1 MTGYIHMQSMI
12 TNKRGKQVDNKQE
25 KPIEVEPTDK
35 STSLTSDEPAEKNCG
50 ESNVQVGNNFFQA
63 VGVISGKLTFE
74 RGFKIELEGKKYN
87 LKFKNQNLL
96 HFVELSMFGRFAVYP
111 KINHFP
117 TNENAP
123 TISFE
128 VLAIETDGDS
138 NSGLFEKL
146 QDNEFFLRGLWQFI
160 PVCLN
165 PVVSV
170 LQHNYDDKSL
180 AKIACLDT
188 AAKCKNLK
196 AQYFP
201 LIWEPPVVP
210 AFRYQTDAV
219 TQDEKYFIEVKAKLD
234 IKREVFMTDSLIATP
249 TTEVSKR
256 VEPLSAESTNAKA
269 KKTQTTKSNTPAPPP
284 PKPNPP
290 VSKPIYCD
298 E

>member
-1 MTGYIHMQSMI
+1 MQSI
-12 TNKRGKQVDNKQE
+12 TTDKRGKKIDNKQE

-35 STSLTSDEPAEKNCG
+35 PIFSTNDEPADENCD
-50 ESNVQVGNNFFQA
+50 ESNVQTGNNFFQA
-63 VGVISGKLTFE
+63 VGIISGKLTFE

-87 LKFKNQNLL
+87 VKFKNENLL
-96 HFVELSMFGRFAVYP
+96 HFVELGMVGRFAVYP

-128 VLAIETDGDS
+128 VLAIESDRDR

-210 AFRYQTDAV
+210 PFHYQTDAQ

-234 IKREVFMTDSLIATP
+234 IKREEFMVDSLIATP
-249 TTEVSKR
+249 TTELPKK
-256 VEPLSAESTNAKA
+256 VELLQAIKGEKPAESKTTKNPKA
-269 KKTQTTKSNTPAPPP
+269 QTQKSNTPVPPP
-284 PKPNPP
+284 QKSKPP
-290 VSKPIYCD
+290 VSEPI
-298 E
+298 